1 MLAVIIVLVAGFCV
15 VYWSRFQ
22 TVASIEKL
30 TDYDDGYNLY
40 CMDIDYDYDLDA
52 LIARGITDTNPLLTP
67 S

>member
-1 MLAVIIVLVAGFCV
+1 M

-52 LIARGITDTNPLLTP
+52 LIARGITDTNPLLMP